1 MRVHGER
8 RRDRFAAVAA
18 RLSAG
23 LRANAEA
30 QRVRIARSRERI
42 DALSARAAR
51 AAATLIDRRRA
62 RLDRAGQLLDAL
74 SYHGVLA
81 RGFALVR
88 AEDGRPLRAAA
99 AVSPGLRL
107 DIEFAD
113 GRVGATAD
121 GATVAGSS
129 AGGTRAPVARGAAAD
144 PGRPKS
150 RRAVNPGQGSL
161 F

>member
-1 MRVHGER
+1 
-8 RRDRFAAVAA
+8 
-18 RLSAG
+18 
-23 LRANAEA
+23 
-30 QRVRIARSRERI
+30 
-42 DALSARAAR
+42 
-51 AAATLIDRRRA
+51 
-62 RLDRAGQLLDAL
+62 L

-129 AGGTRAPVARGAAAD
+129 AGVTRAPVARGAVAD
-144 PGRPKS
+144 PGRPKP